1 MTYFTS
7 TAHRLFRYPTCGTK
21 GQCVMAPGNSII
33 VMKTRKGVPACSPP
47 HNQNKPQGHNTK
59 GVSTTCCSG
68 GMVVVEVVVSSCPQ
82 LPRLFPTTTRR
93 LLSVL
98 LTLLVLL
105 GVQLPEVSCHLA
117 ERKPTSTRERRE
129 LINDDTVSAVITKV
143 LLF

>member
-7 TAHRLFRYPTCGTK
+7 IVHRLSRNPTFGTK
-21 GQCVMAPGNSII
+21 GQCVMAPGNRVI
-33 VMKTRKGVPACSPP
+33 VVKAREGVPACSPP

-93 LLSVL
+93 LVSVL
-98 LTLLVLL
+98 LTLVVL

-117 ERKPTSTRERRE
+117 ERKPPSTREKRE
-129 LINDDTVSAVITKV
+129 LINDDTVSAIITKL